1 MAAGPLDHA
10 LTTLLADR
18 TSELGRAARDVLAR
32 CACDLA
38 LLLYRGD
45 PGGQDE
51 AVWRAAETVHRELGA
66 RLLLPTQ
73 AGPAPATPAPD
84 AADGWAAL
92 AAELSA
98 DPAVRPYC
106 RSPLDRDDPA
116 RLAGVL
122 LRLPAAEAERWRAR
136 AAETLPDVTAGFCPP
151 EGLREDVG
159 DALGPDALERHRDV
173 AAVISDVLN
182 AIDLDP
188 DLWTPLGQVYQSV
201 HLADEEER
209 ERYRAAVLQWVGQ
222 LAGASGT
229 STIDWLVRLDEAVRS
244 VYPQPLPAPGSW
256 WVTLGE
262 RSFEALLRNV
272 TEADPRVRLGLIQEG
287 RYGEGESGQRAPTA
301 SRNIGIDAGTA
312 RRGQILWCLR
322 AWYESPG
329 DGQTPSNR
337 PARVLYGR

>member
-1 MAAGPLDHA
+1 MTAGPLDDA
-10 LTTLLADR
+10 LATLLADR
-18 TSELGRAARDVLAR
+18 TSELGGAARDVLAR

-66 RLLLPTQ
+66 RLLLPAP
-73 AGPAPATPAPD
+73 AGPAV
-84 AADGWAAL
+84 ADGWAAL

-98 DPAVRPYC
+98 DPAVRPHC
-106 RSPLDRDDPA
+106 HSPLDGDDPA

-122 LRLPAAEAERWRAR
+122 LRLPAAEAERWRTR
-136 AAETLPDVTAGFCPP
+136 AAEAFPDVTAGFRPP
-151 EGLREDVG
+151 EGLRDDVG
-159 DALGPDALERHRDV
+159 AALGPDALERHRDV

-188 DLWTPLGQVYQSV
+188 DLWTPLRQDYQSV
-201 HLADEEER
+201 HLADEQER
-209 ERYRAAVLQWVGQ
+209 ERYRSAVLQWVGQ

-256 WVTLGE
+256 WVRLGE
-262 RSFEALLRNV
+262 RSFEALQRNV
-272 TEADPRVRLGLIQEG
+272 AEADPRVRLGLIQEG

-301 SRNIGIDAGTA
+301 SRNIGIDAGAA